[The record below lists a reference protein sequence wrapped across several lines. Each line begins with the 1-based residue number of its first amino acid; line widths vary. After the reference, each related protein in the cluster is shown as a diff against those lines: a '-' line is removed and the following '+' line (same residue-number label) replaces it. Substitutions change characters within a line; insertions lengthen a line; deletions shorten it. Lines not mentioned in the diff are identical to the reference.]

1 MPIYCIIASQMWTLG
16 RLLPVMIGHIIP
28 EDNAHWVHY
37 LEVLDIMDL
46 FFHQLCIQKHQA
58 T

>member
-1 MPIYCIIASQMWTLG
+1 MWTLG

-28 EDNAHWVHY
+28 EDNPHWLHY

-46 FFHQLCIQKHQA
+46 CFSPFVCPQTPGYLKVLIEQN
-58 T
+58 